1 MSTKQIKA
9 LSSTLSHTPRV
20 TKQIVYT
27 IPVVLEQMNG
37 KFLHHKAH
45 VGLSKKA
52 RCRKPRHR
60 IGVLSRMSNPKE
72 MRNQMNSIYSQMPFV
87 NLHPSLMNSD
97 LVGLSRGQI
106 RSVSSS
112 GDQYV
117 TDEADFDFL
126 LHQREFE
133 MHRHERSPITRIV
146 NYGQNAL
153 SKVDGSKKLLDI
165 ASSPIDPILSIAKKA
180 SAATLFAISPD
191 RDMLKV
197 TSDKLVEEQLPN
209 VSTELNDL
217 VDLNEF
223 EDGSFD
229 LVVSCYGLEVST

>member
-1 MSTKQIKA
+1 M
-9 LSSTLSHTPRV
+9 
-20 TKQIVYT
+20 YT
-27 IPVVLEQMNG
+27 IPVVFEQLNG
-37 KFLHHKAH
+37 KFLHQKAH

-60 IGVLSRMSNPKE
+60 IGILSRISNPKQ
-72 MRNQMNSIYSQMPFV
+72 MRKNPMFSICSQMPFV

-97 LVGLSRGQI
+97 LVGFSHGQI

-146 NYGQNAL
+146 NCGQNAL
-153 SKVDGSKKLLDI
+153 SKVDGSIKLLDI
-165 ASSPIDPILSIAKKA
+165 ASSPIDPILFIAKKA
-180 SAATLFAISPD
+180 SGATICAISPD

-209 VSTELNDL
+209 VSTELSDL
-217 VDLNEF
+217 VDLSEF

-229 LVVSCYGLEVST
+229 LVVSCYGLEVSA